1 MIKQKHVGSLTAILG
16 LWLLVVGQVLALSP
30 EEKAAAIIQA
40 SPVVQKIKQN
50 FKPEYGKLSFFVNGL
65 TGELGDLPSEHRERR
80 NNIFI
85 PAIIGSNEFFGG
97 TGSLSRIA
105 VLLDQQGKAI
115 NVVVESDTKLPTE
128 FIKAVANTRY
138 MLLWGAQ
145 FLDGTLD
152 LSQFGN
158 LERLA
163 IIAVGT
169 TKHIVLPEAGNL
181 TKLRIEQANLE
192 SILNVEK
199 QTHLN
204 VLISSVVNFNGFDIV
219 DGSQSL
225 KYLSI
230 DLSGSDLDIGSLM
243 NLESAVL
250 TMPEYKN
257 ISTINKLEH
266 LCELSIHGM
275 DSPKVKDVI
284 FPKNLE
290 KIWMFNIKKG
300 SLPKISNLAK
310 LKRIAFR
317 SVEDNVLENVTDLPN
332 LKEIFGAASNLP
344 TLDGVDEL
352 PSL

>member
-169 TKHIVLPEAGNL
+169 TK
-181 TKLRIEQANLE
+181 
-192 SILNVEK
+192 
-199 QTHLN
+199 
-204 VLISSVVNFNGFDIV
+204 
-219 DGSQSL
+219 
-225 KYLSI
+225 
-230 DLSGSDLDIGSLM
+230 
-243 NLESAVL
+243 
-250 TMPEYKN
+250 N
-257 ISTINKLEH
+257 I
-266 LCELSIHGM
+266 
-275 DSPKVKDVI
+275 
-284 FPKNLE
+284 
-290 KIWMFNIKKG
+290 
-300 SLPKISNLAK
+300 
-310 LKRIAFR
+310 
-317 SVEDNVLENVTDLPN
+317 
-332 LKEIFGAASNLP
+332 
-344 TLDGVDEL
+344 
-352 PSL
+352 